1 MTLPTWALEKA
12 REITSDIDADWTW
25 DSQTLGHASRE
36 EAITAIAT
44 ALREA
49 RAMGPE
55 WQPIETAP
63 RDGTLIIIAHRPMD
77 SAHNHLPYELVIAA
91 WRPAWGLPGE
101 PAEWI
106 GIGPRGTDGD
116 RTASKLELHE
126 NFRAHFPNTGP
137 THWQP
142 LPAPPKE
149 S

>member
-1 MTLPTWALEKA
+1 M
-12 REITSDIDADWTW
+12 I
-25 DSQTLGHASRE
+25 G
-36 EAITAIAT
+36 
-44 ALREA
+44 LRDA

>member
-1 MTLPTWALEKA
+1 MNDWASRMAMQLLS
-12 REITSDIDADWTW
+12 RMSTSDV
-25 DSQTLGHASRE
+25 TLDQRDY
-36 EAITAIAT
+36 IAA

>member
-1 MTLPTWALEKA
+1 MSPDKEREVQAAFDGRIGGETLQRLY
-12 REITSDIDADWTW
+12 
-25 DSQTLGHASRE
+25 
-36 EAITAIAT
+36 
-44 ALREA
+44 LRDA